1 MSIIITTN
9 RLHLRQFKLTDT
21 QFIIELLNSPDWLA
35 YIGNRHI
42 STTQQAQI
50 YLNGLIKSY
59 TQNGF
64 GFWLV
69 ELKTDQTPIGMCGII
84 KRNGLQNPDIGFAF
98 LPAFT
103 NQGYAYEAA
112 NASILF
118 AYNTLQ
124 LPHICAITLSE
135 NKKSIKLLEK
145 IGLRFSHN
153 ITLPDD
159 TEELM
164 LFKNTPLH

>member
-50 YLNGLIKSY
+50 YLNGL
-59 TQNGF
+59 
-64 GFWLV
+64 
-69 ELKTDQTPIGMCGII
+69 
-84 KRNGLQNPDIGFAF
+84 
-98 LPAFT
+98 T

-118 AYNTLQ
+118 AYNNLQ

-159 TEELM
+159 NEELM
-164 LFKNTPLH
+164 LFNNL

>member
-1 MSIIITTN
+1 MPIIITTN
-9 RLHLRQFKLTDT
+9 RLNLRQFNLTDT
-21 QFIIELLNSPDWLA
+21 QFIIELLNSPGWLA

-42 STTQQAQI
+42 STTQQSEI
-50 YLNGLIKSY
+50 YLQSLMKSY

-69 ELKTDQTPIGMCGII
+69 ELTTNQTPIGMCGII
-84 KRNGLQNPDIGFAF
+84 KRNGLEHPDIGFAF

-124 LPHICAITLSE
+124 LPHICAITLSQ
-135 NKKSIKLLEK
+135 NKSSIKLLEK
-145 IGLRFSHN
+145 IGLHFSQN
-153 ITLPDD
+153 ITLPND